1 MFSNFIQVLRSSR
14 EFYTMN
20 QYFSN
25 LKLFSTN
32 SLLQKQRLNSINY
45 SKQELIMEIFY
56 ELLIMMGTFM
66 QKFRTLSSMYICK

>member
-1 MFSNFIQVLRSSR
+1 
-14 EFYTMN
+14 MN

>member
-1 MFSNFIQVLRSSR
+1 
-14 EFYTMN
+14 MN

-45 SKQELIMEIFY
+45 SKQELIMEILY